1 MIKRTITSEDPFTG
15 EQVTNDFY
23 FHLTKADIIR
33 IIGRDR
39 QGDWDKYV
47 KSIIDSGDTDMILN
61 FIESV
66 IRDSVGKR
74 TPEGLFVKPKD
85 FSEAFIASDA
95 YGELFVSLIQNEE
108 ESQRFFKGII
118 GERNGETAD
127 NRGLKTIAQKN
138 GGKNHNHKKR

>member
-47 KSIIDSGDTDMILN
+47 KSIIDSGDTDT
-61 FIESV
+61 
-66 IRDSVGKR
+66 IRLARKLFP
-74 TPEGLFVKPKD
+74 TPWQEG
-85 FSEAFIASDA
+85 
-95 YGELFVSLIQNEE
+95 
-108 ESQRFFKGII
+108 
-118 GERNGETAD
+118 TAT
-127 NRGLKTIAQKN
+127 R
-138 GGKNHNHKKR
+138 R